1 MKKTP
6 SALKWLAETRARTA
20 HDLAESERVQAAL
33 AARVMKLREEL
44 AALDRTLS
52 VYDPGIEPELVQAVQ
67 GHRPDYGQ
75 RGALTAAIGRIL
87 QAQAP
92 HYVSTALLLVLLC
105 AEFGLEFATP
115 QELIRWRKNVVARR
129 LRHML
134 DQGLV
139 EREQDPSVWT
149 AEVGRW
155 RWKFSAADIKL
166 NDL

>member
-1 MKKTP
+1 MNRTP

-20 HDLAESERVQAAL
+20 HDLAESERVHAAVV
-33 AARVMKLREEL
+33 ARTTRLREEL
-44 AALDRTLS
+44 AALDRTLT
-52 VYDPGIEPELVQAVQ
+52 VYDPCIEPARVQAVH

-75 RGALTAAIGRIL
+75 RGALTVAIGRIL

-92 HYVSTALLLVLLC
+92 HYVSTELLLVMLC

-115 QELIRWRKNVVARR
+115 QELSRWRKNVVARR

-149 AEVGRW
+149 VEFGRW
-155 RWKFSAADIKL
+155 RWGQSVVARLADL
-166 NDL
+166 

>member
-20 HDLAESERVQAAL
+20 HDLAESERVQAAVV
-33 AARVMKLREEL
+33 ARTARLREEL
-44 AALDRTLS
+44 AALDRTLT
-52 VYDPGIEPELVQAVQ
+52 VFDPGIAPAKVQAVQ
-67 GHRPDYGQ
+67 GHRPEYGQ
-75 RGALTAAIGRIL
+75 RGNLTAAIGRIL

-92 HYVSTALLLVLLC
+92 NYVSTELLLVLLC
-105 AEFGLEFATP
+105 AEFGLEFATS
-115 QELIRWRKNVVARR
+115 QELSRWRKNVVARR

-149 AEVGRW
+149 VEFGRW
-155 RWKFSAADIKL
+155 RWATAASAMRLADL
-166 NDL
+166 

>member
-20 HDLAESERVQAAL
+20 HDLAESERVQTAVV
-33 AARVMKLREEL
+33 ARVARLREEL
-44 AALDRTLS
+44 AALDRTMT
-52 VYDPGIEPELVQAVQ
+52 VFDPGIEPARVQAVQ
-67 GHRPDYGQ
+67 GHRPEYGQ
-75 RGALTAAIGRIL
+75 RGNLTGAIGRIL
-87 QAQAP
+87 QAQTP
-92 HYVSTALLLVLLC
+92 HYVSTELLLLLLC

-115 QELIRWRKNVVARR
+115 QELSRWRKNVVARR

-149 AEVGRW
+149 AEFGRW
-155 RWKFSAADIKL
+155 RWEVSAGAMKL
-166 NDL
+166 HDL

>member
-6 SALKWLAETRARTA
+6 SALKWLAQTRARTA
-20 HDLAESERVQAAL
+20 HDLAQSERVQAAVVARTATLREDL
-33 AARVMKLREEL
+33 AAI
-44 AALDRTLS
+44 DRTLTL
-52 VYDPGIEPELVQAVQ
+52 YDPDIEPERVQAVQ

-75 RGALTAAIGRIL
+75 RGALTAAIARIL
-87 QAQAP
+87 KAQAP
-92 HYVSTALLLVLLC
+92 HYVSTELLLVMLC

-115 QELIRWRKNVVARR
+115 QELSRWRKNVVARR

-149 AEVGRW
+149 VEFGRW
-155 RWKFSAADIKL
+155 RWGQSIVARLADL
-166 NDL
+166 